1 LLPFAGF
8 AFDAGTAA
16 AFPLSAGLTALATT
30 ADALEFLPLALTA
43 LAGALAPVLVLE
55 TLPVL
60 FFESCLVAFVE
71 VALVEVAL
79 VSLDLVAA
87 GFTAPFGFALVFT
100 TGFSIFVLEEVL
112 AVGFFAAVLAP
123 VLVATLLV
131 DLAAAGVDF
140 DAAFL
145 ADTAAAFGA
154 AFATGFA
161 ELFAGA
167 VLIAGALAADD
178 LAAEVFEEVMA
189 LVSLGLE
196 VFASGFEGVEPAKR
210 LESKPLR
217 FLPAFASVEPFA
229 NFYLSPPP
237 LNRFSGDSG
246 ITKTHVK
253 FLFSRIKTGSSIS
266 IALKPH

>member
-60 FFESCLVAFVE
+60 FFESCLVA
-71 VALVEVAL
+71 LVEAAL

-87 GFTAPFGFALVFT
+87 VFTALFGFALVFT

-112 AVGFFAAVLAP
+112 AAGFFAAVLAP

-145 ADTAAAFGA
+145 AVTAAAFGA

-237 LNRFSGDSG
+237 LNRISGDSG

-253 FLFSRIKTGSSIS
+253 FLFFQESRLG
-266 IALKPH
+266 LL